1 MSIRGSVLSFSSRG
15 SIEMNYVLPT
25 AFIVIVMLVS
35 CGGGGKKADVE
46 ADQTKTFENQKALA
60 VASSWR
66 GNFPQAL
73 KEIEAAEKINDK
85 DPEVYVIKGAIY
97 MGLKEY
103 PTAEQN
109 YKKAVSLNP
118 GYTPAH
124 FNLCGLYLIQKN
136 FDQVISECGLV
147 TADPTYKARANAYTN
162 IGIAY
167 YNKGDMA
174 KARENY
180 EQALKL
186 NPSFVYAHNEMGKLY
201 MSTGRYGEAVT
212 EFRQA
217 VDGYPTYDE
226 AYYNLGLAYLKLN
239 DSVNA
244 CEAFRKVL
252 DISPNSESGVNSN
265 KYIHTVCN

>member
-15 SIEMNYVLPT
+15 SIDMKRVLPA
-25 AFIVIVMLVS
+25 AFIVTLLLVS
-35 CGGGGKKADVE
+35 CGGGGKKPDVE

-60 VASSWR
+60 VSSSWR

-73 KEIEAAEKINDK
+73 KEIEEAEKINDK

-97 MGLKEY
+97 VGLKEY

-136 FDQVISECGLV
+136 FDQVISECGLAV
-147 TADPTYKARANAYTN
+147 ADPTYRLRANAYTN

-217 VDGYPTYDE
+217 VDGYPAYDE
-226 AYYNLGLAYLKLN
+226 AYYNLGLAYMKLN

-244 CEAFRKVL
+244 CEAFRKVQ
-252 DISPNSESGVNSN
+252 DMSPNSESGVNSN
-265 KYIHTVCN
+265 RYINTVCQ

>member
-1 MSIRGSVLSFSSRG
+1 MKRISLTCLLIAIVL
-15 SIEMNYVLPT
+15 L
-25 AFIVIVMLVS
+25 S
-35 CGGGGKKADVE
+35 CGGGSKKPDAE

-60 VASSWR
+60 VSSSWR

-73 KEIEAAEKINDK
+73 KEIDEAEKINDK

-103 PTAEQN
+103 PLAEQN
-109 YKKAVSLNP
+109 YKKAVGLDP

-167 YNKGDMA
+167 YSKGDMA
-174 KARENY
+174 RARENY
-180 EQALKL
+180 ELALKL

-212 EFRQA
+212 EFKQA
-217 VDGYPTYDE
+217 VDGYPAYDE
-226 AYYNLGLAYLKLN
+226 AYYNLGLAYMKLN

-244 CEAFRKVL
+244 CEAFRKAQ

-265 KYIHTVCN
+265 RYINTVCQ

>member
-118 GYTPAH
+118 GYTPPH

-162 IGIAY
+162 MRIV
-167 YNKGDMA
+167 YNKRGDMA
-174 KARENY
+174 RARENY
-180 EQALKL
+180 EQAHNLT
-186 NPSFVYAHNEMGKLY
+186 PSFVYAHNKRGFSL
-201 MSTGRYGEAVT
+201 SA
-212 EFRQA
+212 
-217 VDGYPTYDE
+217 
-226 AYYNLGLAYLKLN
+226 
-239 DSVNA
+239 
-244 CEAFRKVL
+244 
-252 DISPNSESGVNSN
+252 
-265 KYIHTVCN
+265 

>member
-1 MSIRGSVLSFSSRG
+1 MSIRGSQLSFSSRG
-15 SIEMNYVLPT
+15 SIDMRYAVLA
-25 AFIVIVMLVS
+25 AFFAAAMLLA
-35 CGGGGKKADVE
+35 CGGGKKKPDVE
-46 ADQTKTFENQKALA
+46 VDESKTFENQKALA

-103 PTAEQN
+103 PAAEQN

-147 TADPTYKARANAYTN
+147 VADPTYKARANAYTN

-174 KARENY
+174 RARENY

-186 NPSFVYAHNEMGKLY
+186 NPSFVYAHNWLGVLY

-217 VDGYPTYDE
+217 VSGLPTYDE

-239 DSVNA
+239 DNVNA
-244 CEAFRKVL
+244 CDAFRKVA
-252 DISPNSESGVNSN
+252 DISPNSEFGVNSN
-265 KYIHTVCN
+265 RYINTVCQ